1 MTRTSVAVFLCA
13 VLAACVTVNVYFPAA
28 AAERAAD
35 AIIQDIYGGTPNTA
49 PALPPEGEGGDDQT
63 SIIDWLIPAAY
74 AQQPDINISTPAIQ
88 TLKADMEQRHQSLL
102 PYYQSGAIGMT
113 RNGTLDVVDAAKVD
127 LRARNTVKQLVA
139 DENNDRNRLY
149 AEIAAANGHPEW
161 ERDIRDIFASR
172 WIGNAPGGWWYQ
184 GAAGWQQK

>member
-13 VLAACVTVNVYFPAA
+13 ILAACVTVNVYFPAA

-35 AIIQDIYGGTPNTA
+35 AIIQDIYGRGSGTPPPAA
-49 PALPPEGEGGDDQT
+49 PAGGSDQS

-88 TLKADMEQRHQSLL
+88 TLKANMERRHQSLL

-149 AEIAAANGHPEW
+149 AEIATANGHPEW

-184 GAAGWQQK
+184 GNAGWQQK